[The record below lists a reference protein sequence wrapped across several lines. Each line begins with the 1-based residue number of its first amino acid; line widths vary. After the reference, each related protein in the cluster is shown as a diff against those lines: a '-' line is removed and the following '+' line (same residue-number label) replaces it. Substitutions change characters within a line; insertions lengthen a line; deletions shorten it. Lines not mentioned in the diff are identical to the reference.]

1 MIYTAN
7 DPGNWA
13 IWKTKKGNKDLPLHE
28 ATQKYRK
35 EKLLFEQQYMDFV
48 ATQEAIQRQQA

>member
-13 IWKTKKGNKDLPLHE
+13 IWKTKEGNKDLPLQE
-28 ATQKYRK
+28 ATSK
-35 EKLLFEQQYMDFV
+35 V
-48 ATQEAIQRQQA
+48 